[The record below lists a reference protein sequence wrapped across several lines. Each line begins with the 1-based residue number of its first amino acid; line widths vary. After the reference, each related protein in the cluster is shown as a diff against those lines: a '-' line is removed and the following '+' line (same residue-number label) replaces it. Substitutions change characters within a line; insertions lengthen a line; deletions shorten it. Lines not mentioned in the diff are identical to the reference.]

1 MKLTIVLNK
10 LLKVTEI
17 DKKSG
22 SYIDRSFCITHIFRW
37 ISNTINITLTISD
50 LTRSEL
56 CKKNVSIYQHK
67 YMSVVQILKI
77 QAFFIMHM

>member
-1 MKLTIVLNK
+1 MKLTIILNK

-17 DKKSG
+17 DKKLG
-22 SYIDRSFCITHIFRW
+22 SYIDRLFFITHIFRW

-56 CKKNVSIYQHK
+56 SKKCKHLST
-67 YMSVVQILKI
+67 
-77 QAFFIMHM
+77 

>member
-1 MKLTIVLNK
+1 MKLTIILNK

-22 SYIDRSFCITHIFRW
+22 SYIDRLFFITHIFRW
-37 ISNTINITLTISD
+37 ISNTINITLTISN

-56 CKKNVSIYQHK
+56 CKKCKHLST
-67 YMSVVQILKI
+67 
-77 QAFFIMHM
+77 